1 MRELLPNELYQH
13 ANKTIGQALNMDR
26 VGDHARAQ
34 AARQDARELR
44 NRAAELTR
52 KAYS

>member
-1 MRELLPNELYQH
+1 MRDLLPNELYQH

-26 VGDHARAQ
+26 VGDTVRAK
-34 AARQDARELR
+34 AARQDAKEIR